1 MPEDVSQDVSQEES
15 GANGPPPAP
24 AGRLVALA
32 DAADLKRLEPAWMEA
47 LEDPAFDADA
57 AGEILA
63 ALRAHASPRVAKGAA
78 ALLWMALETWTEAGR
93 AGRARALL
101 VRLGE
106 GLPESDLVRE
116 AAAEVYRAH
125 AADTPDL
132 EALLAMT
139 LGRDDVAPGT
149 AVARLETFLALPPGT
164 FVVDPR
170 RKHPGCVLGV
180 DAERGV
186 LKVSFGESERGYDA
200 ESVVHLEPGD
210 PDNFLAL
217 VAFAP
222 ERLAEMAGA
231 DPDRLARIVLAA
243 HGPKMKFREFKA
255 ALEPAV
261 PAKAWAAWW
270 RGARETVKRSP
281 YIDMMGSSQPTLTL
295 RDQPVS
301 FQRERRHAFL
311 QAEGE
316 DRLAM
321 ALSYLDETGHDPASE
336 AALLAEFAETLAR
349 TARRA
354 DTAAERLGALAVL
367 AQMHRRHP
375 DTLAAPSD
383 GPADVAGPAG
393 VPAAVAALADA
404 SVVRAVL
411 ALVQE
416 TMPDAWPDV
425 FADALAAARLPEACA
440 QMADA
445 LVEAGHGDRLAAAA
459 EALMRRPDDAPA
471 ATFWLWTAVTGGDC
485 ADALAG
491 VDPVSLTIRMLLA
504 VDHLGRDA
512 QEDRSLKPVVTQI
525 RGALDVR
532 ANPAIERV
540 LERAD
545 DAQAKD
551 IRAAADRNTV
561 LTEALRSRLL
571 DLVRRTHPD
580 HFAVQRVEPWEEED
594 VIWTSE
600 RALRHQ
606 EEVYG
611 DLVTRQMAENA
622 QAIGDAAALGDI
634 SENAEFTAALEE
646 QQRLSEKAEQMQ
658 ADIRKARVIPP
669 SMGAAD
675 TVTVG
680 SRVRARH
687 LATGEE
693 ESFTF
698 LGPWDTDVENG
709 IYYYRAPLALAFM
722 GKAVGD
728 TVTFGQGDTQ
738 RRWEILEIA
747 AGI

>member
-1 MPEDVSQDVSQEES
+1 MTEDVSENRTAEED
-15 GANGPPPAP
+15 APPAP

-32 DAADLKRLEPAWMEA
+32 DAADLKRLESAWMEA
-47 LEDPAFDADA
+47 LEDAAFDADA
-57 AGEILA
+57 AGAVLV
-63 ALRAHASPRVAKGAA
+63 ALRAHASPRVAKAA
-78 ALLWMALETWTEAGR
+78 ASLLWMALETWTEAGR

-101 VRLGE
+101 IRLGE
-106 GLPESDLVRE
+106 GMPDSDLVRE
-116 AAAEVYRAH
+116 AAAEVYRAD
-125 AADTPDL
+125 AAGAPDL
-132 EALLAMT
+132 ESLIAMT
-139 LGRDDVAPGT
+139 LGRDDLPAGR
-149 AVARLETFLALPPGT
+149 AVGRLETFLSLPPGT

-170 RKHPGCVLGV
+170 RKHPGCVQGV
-180 DAERGV
+180 DPDRGV

-217 VAFAP
+217 AAFAP
-222 ERLAEMAGA
+222 ERLAEMAEGEPA
-231 DPDRLARIVLAA
+231 RLARIVLAA

-261 PAKAWAAWW
+261 PPKTWTAWW
-270 RGARETVKRSP
+270 RGARDTVRRSP
-281 YIDMMGSSQPTLTL
+281 YIEMTDSSQPTLTL

-301 FQRERRHAFL
+301 FQREQRHAFL
-311 QAEGE
+311 EAAGE
-316 DRLAM
+316 DRFAM
-321 ALSYLDETGHDPASE
+321 VLSYLDETGHDPEAE
-336 AALLAEFAETLAR
+336 AALLAEFAETLNR
-349 TARRA
+349 TAGA
-354 DTAAERLGALAVL
+354 GETAAERLGALAVL
-367 AQMHRRHP
+367 AEMHRRHP
-375 DTLAAPSD
+375 DTLAAPSRT
-383 GPADVAGPAG
+383 
-393 VPAAVAALADA
+393 PAAAAGEAGLPAAMAALGAP

-411 ALVQE
+411 ALVRE
-416 TMPDAWPDV
+416 AMPDAWPEV
-425 FADALAAARLPEACA
+425 FAEALAASRLPEACE
-440 QMADA
+440 QMAEA
-445 LVEAGHGDRLAAAA
+445 LNEAGHTGRLASAA

-471 ATFWLWTAVTGGDC
+471 ATFWLWSAVTGERY
-485 ADALAG
+485 ADAFAD

-504 VDHLGRDA
+504 VDRLGRDA
-512 QEDRSLKPVVTQI
+512 QEDRSLKPVVVQV

-540 LERAD
+540 LDRAD

-561 LTEALRSRLL
+561 LTDALRSRLL
-571 DLVRRTHPD
+571 DLVRRTHPE
-580 HFAVQRVEPWEEED
+580 HFAVHRVEPWEEED
-594 VIWTSE
+594 VIWTTE

-669 SMGAAD
+669 SMGAGE

-680 SRVRARH
+680 SRVRARN
-687 LATGEE
+687 LATGEA

-698 LGPWDTDVENG
+698 LGPWDTDVEND
-709 IYYYRAPLALAFM
+709 IYYYRAPLAMAFM

-728 TVTFGQGDTQ
+728 TVTFGEGDKQ
-738 RRWEILEIA
+738 RRWEVLAIE
-747 AGI
+747 AGV